1 MKPKCIGMLFW
12 MGVVA
17 EEVALAV
24 TVARLCGEAKRSLF
38 YTSRKG
44 AGE

>member
-1 MKPKCIGMLFW
+1 MKPKYRGMLFW
-12 MGVVA
+12 MVVA

-38 YTSRKG
+38 
-44 AGE
+44 

>member
-1 MKPKCIGMLFW
+1 MKPKYIGMLFW
-12 MGVVA
+12 MVVVA

-38 YTSRKG
+38 
-44 AGE
+44 